1 MALTLV
7 MQDLEKTMTPFN
19 TKMAEIERKKRHSD
33 ATKKGQ
39 ESWNVYR
46 DLWLERLK
54 EYPDAFPTYNQ
65 KISHIAA
72 MWRICKISIAQRQKE
87 KLEKKAKE
95 KMLSLKGM
103 NGFNKTNA

>member
-19 TKMAEIERKKRHSD
+19 AKMAEIEKKKRHSE

-39 ESWNVYR
+39 ESWIIYR
-46 DLWLERLK
+46 NMWLEKLK
-54 EYPDAFPTYNQ
+54 EFPDAFPTYNS

-72 MWRICKISIAQRQKE
+72 MWRICKKSVADRRKE
-87 KLEKKAKE
+87 KLQEKAK
-95 KMLSLKGM
+95 M
-103 NGFNKTNA
+103 